1 MKILSFS
8 HANLEIE
15 IRVEIAEKG
24 KSSLLPVTNNKK
36 EKRKRKYSM
45 LDYYYYQ
52 IISQQIS
59 PSLKNTAFASFH
71 AHFIHYI
78 TYILF
83 HDMAYIA

>member
-1 MKILSFS
+1 
-8 HANLEIE
+8 
-15 IRVEIAEKG
+15 
-24 KSSLLPVTNNKK
+24 
-36 EKRKRKYSM
+36 M

-59 PSLKNTAFASFH
+59 PSQKNTAFAFSASFH

-78 TYILF
+78 TYILL